1 LHRILHRARRAALP
15 ALLVAA
21 AAAGAEYTHD
31 NRLWLEAKTCYAVT
45 DDALWWRRSRAL
57 ADEIEEADR
66 ETASDTFAD
75 AEARFET
82 EIDRWSTLELMQLQR
97 LCEERA
103 AAFADD

>member
-31 NRLWLEAKTCYAVT
+31 NRLWLEAQTCYAVT
-45 DDALWWRRSRAL
+45 DDALWWRRARAL
-57 ADEIEEADR
+57 AEEIEEADR
-66 ETASDTFAD
+66 ETASDTFAE
-75 AEARFET
+75 AEARFEA

-103 AAFADD
+103 AALTDD